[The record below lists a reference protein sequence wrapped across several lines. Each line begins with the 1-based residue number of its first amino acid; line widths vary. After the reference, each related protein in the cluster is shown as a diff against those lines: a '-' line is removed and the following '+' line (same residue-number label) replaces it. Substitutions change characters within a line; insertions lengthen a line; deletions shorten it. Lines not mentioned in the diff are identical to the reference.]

1 MSDNNCNFL
10 PRHVSQLLLP
20 HDAALCIQLLRP
32 AAKKLTVIDARR
44 VMSIYEDTVRR
55 VQLVAG
61 LLEQTSIR
69 AIIGRL
75 HTTLGV
81 ELVEALLRYATVAIT
96 TSIAGHL
103 HLRAICV
110 I

>member
-1 MSDNNCNFL
+1 
-10 PRHVSQLLLP
+10 
-20 HDAALCIQLLRP
+20 LLRP

-44 VMSIYEDTVRR
+44 VMSIYEDAMRR

-69 AIIGRL
+69 SIIGRL

-81 ELVEALLRYATVAIT
+81 ELVEALLRYATVLEQKSSHQST
-96 TSIAGHL
+96 TLPIFI
-103 HLRAICV
+103 RA
-110 I
+110 